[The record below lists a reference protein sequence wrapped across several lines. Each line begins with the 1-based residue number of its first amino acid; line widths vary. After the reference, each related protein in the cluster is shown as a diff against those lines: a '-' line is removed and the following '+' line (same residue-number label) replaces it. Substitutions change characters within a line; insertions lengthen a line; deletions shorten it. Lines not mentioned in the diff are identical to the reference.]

1 MKPSL
6 SVLSFMDH
14 IFGVVFEMSSP
25 YAKSTQFSPFL
36 SSRSFVVLCLM
47 FRSEIRVELVFVKGV
62 GSVSRS
68 ISLRVDV

>member
-1 MKPSL
+1 
-6 SVLSFMDH
+6 MDH
-14 IFGVVFEMSSP
+14 IFGVVFKMSSP
-25 YAKSTQFSPFL
+25 YTKSTQFSPFL

-62 GSVSRS
+62 GSVSRF